1 MKRILADL
9 FLILLLLCPAAQ
21 AEDDWPFGLTPDDG
35 QLCATLTTC
44 FDEGRANGK
53 VIVDC
58 PLPEAPYPDEILTLG
73 QGSVSK
79 EQMQAALRAA
89 GQSTQG
95 QFVNPRGSA
104 FYSGDWSADA
114 AADVTREEAAD
125 RAVQIGLAYFD
136 ALGVEVEREPNA
148 ISRPYDYD
156 AYIERHET
164 IYAHRFS
171 DPSHFMDSARAMWQR
186 MMKHE
191 KKQPGY
197 TRVDFTLTV
206 EGLRLWETPAYPA
219 HYADDPDAWVC
230 TPVGAYVIVSDSG
243 VLVEA
248 SCDLFEVRARRPLE
262 GDAVYAEWL
271 SAFAALHRSS
281 LLPARSWQTALH
293 LALTSPASALTCG
306 TEDAPFQS
314 ASMAEPVIAFGHT
327 TVITAIRPVL
337 SAISG
342 DDWAPFWTLETA
354 DEYAD
359 GWRAP

>member
-1 MKRILADL
+1 MKR
-9 FLILLLLCPAAQ
+9 FLIELAAMLLLLAP
-21 AEDDWPFGLTPDDG
+21 
-35 QLCATLTTC
+35 ATLG
-44 FDEGRANGK
+44 EGLPDGLIVEENRLSGTVK
-53 VIVDC
+53 THFGEDGTDGEILVDC
-58 PLPEAPYPDEILTLG
+58 PPPKDSYPPEILTLSKG
-73 QGSVSK
+73 YVSK
-79 EQMQAALRAA
+79 KQMQAALRSA
-89 GQSTQG
+89 GQSGQG

-125 RAVQIGLAYFD
+125 RAVQIGHAYFD
-136 ALGVEVEREPNA
+136 ALGVEVEREPCA
-148 ISRPYDYD
+148 VSRPYDYD
-156 AYIERHET
+156 ATIEMHET
-164 IYAHRFS
+164 VYAHRFS

-337 SAISG
+337 SAISE